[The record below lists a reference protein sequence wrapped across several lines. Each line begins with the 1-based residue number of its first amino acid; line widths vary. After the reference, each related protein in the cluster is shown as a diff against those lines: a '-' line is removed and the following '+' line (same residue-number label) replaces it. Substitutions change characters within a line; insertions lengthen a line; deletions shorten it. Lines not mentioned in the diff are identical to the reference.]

1 MVKSLSQIKQIADN
15 LVIRLE
21 KKGIKVNRVFLYG
34 SYANGNPQP
43 YSDIDIAVI
52 SSSFDN
58 KSLIKRQE
66 LLAEVIYPLGE
77 PIEAIGYGYQEFKK
91 TTPLSFLSEI
101 IAKGEI
107 IYKG

>member
-1 MVKSLSQIKQIADN
+1 MVKSTSQIKQIANN
-15 LVIRLE
+15 LVIHLE
-21 KKGIKVNRVFLYG
+21 KKGIKVDRLLLYG
-34 SYANGNPQP
+34 SYANGNPLS

-66 LLAEVIYPLGE
+66 LLAEAIFPLDE

-91 TTPLSFLSEI
+91 STPLSFLSEI
-101 IAKGEI
+101 IAKGKI